1 MSDAVR
7 LAKIERDARMSL
19 VTGPDALWLAAK
31 CRKLMAARV
40 SLERQVCDVC
50 DDITGLLESMLPV
63 PEVVQDT
70 DPATTKGKVDEHDKP

>member
-7 LAKIERDARMSL
+7 LAKIERDARTSL
-19 VTGPDALWLAAK
+19 VTGPDALWLVAK

-50 DDITGLLESMLPV
+50 DDIAGILEGLLPQ
-63 PEVVQDT
+63 PEVVET
-70 DPATTKGKVDEHDKP
+70 EAKGKAEEHDNA

>member
-1 MSDAVR
+1 MSDAAR
-7 LAKIERDARMSL
+7 LAKIERDARTSL
-19 VTGPDALWLAAK
+19 VSGPDALWLVSK

-63 PEVVQDT
+63 PEVVET
-70 DPATTKGKVDEHDKP
+70 DHETTKGKADEHDNA